1 MTKKQTAVQW
11 LVEQILV
18 DMEDYFNEE
27 YDINLSKPPKI
38 KYYNA
43 FKDSV
48 DLSGYVNKA
57 IKMEKEQMLDACHH
71 GVDYDNSPYENA
83 EEYYNET
90 YGKNN

>member
-18 DMEDYFNEE
+18 EMEDYFNEE
-27 YDINLSKPPKI
+27 NDFDLSKPPKI

-48 DLSGYVNKA
+48 NLSVYVNKA
-57 IKMEKEQMLDACHH
+57 IEIEKEQILDACHH

-83 EEYYNET
+83 EQYYNEN
-90 YGKNN
+90 YGK